1 MTSSDLNQVMP
12 EQTGSITP
20 ADLAKSLP
28 LPRSASL
35 GPRGWLYTRRFG
47 LHLILIALSL
57 TMLFPFLWTVSASL
71 KGDDAVLATPPQ
83 LLPVPV
89 HWENYAAVT
98 QAIPFWQLLF
108 NSLLVAVITNVLQL
122 LTCSMAAYA
131 FARLRFRGRGPLF
144 LVYLATL
151 MVPAQVTYTPLFIF
165 MRVLGLTNTYAG
177 LILPGITSAFGV
189 FLLRQFFLTIPRE
202 LEEAAFLDGA
212 SHWTVYW
219 RIIIPLARSGLAAL
233 TIFSFMASWN
243 SFLWPLLVTNDPQIM
258 TLPLGLSTL
267 QGQYSTAWNQL
278 MAGTVLSI
286 IPIVIVYILAQRQ
299 FIEGLALSGSKA

>member
-1 MTSSDLNQVMP
+1 MTSSDLDQVVP
-12 EQTGSITP
+12 KQAGGIK
-20 ADLAKSLP
+20 AAGLARSFPLSRSVSL
-28 LPRSASL
+28 R
-35 GPRGWLYTRRFG
+35 PRGWLITRRG
-47 LHLILIALSL
+47 ILHLVLISLSL

-98 QAIPFWQLLF
+98 QTIPFWQLLF
-108 NSLLVAVITNVLQL
+108 NSLLVAVITTVLQV

-177 LILPGITSAFGV
+177 LILPGVTSAFGV

-212 SHWTVYW
+212 SHWTVYR
-219 RIIIPLARSGLAAL
+219 RIILPLSRPGLAAL

-243 SFLWPLLVTNDPQIM
+243 SFLWPLLVVSDPQIM

-267 QGQYSTAWNQL
+267 HGQYSTAWNQL

-299 FIEGLALSGSKA
+299 FVEGLALSGLKA

>member
-1 MTSSDLNQVMP
+1 MTSSNLDQVVP
-12 EQTGSITP
+12 GQAGRTK
-20 ADLAKSLP
+20 AARLARSFSLS
-28 LPRSASL
+28 RSLSL
-35 GPRGWLYTRRFG
+35 HPRGWLITRRSI
-47 LHLILIALSL
+47 LHLVLIALSL

-71 KGDDAVLATPPQ
+71 KGNDAVLATPPQ

-98 QAIPFWQLLF
+98 QIIPFWQLLF
-108 NSLLVAVITNVLQL
+108 NSLLVAVVTTVLQV

-131 FARLRFRGRGPLF
+131 FARLRFRGLGPLF
-144 LVYLATL
+144 LIYLATL

-219 RIIIPLARSGLAAL
+219 RIILPLSRSGLAAL

-243 SFLWPLLVTNDPQIM
+243 SFLWPLLVTSDPQIM

-299 FIEGLALSGSKA
+299 FIEGLALSGLKA

>member
-1 MTSSDLNQVMP
+1 MTSSNLDQVVP
-12 EQTGSITP
+12 GQAGVTAP
-20 ADLAKSLP
+20 AGTARTFALS
-28 LPRSASL
+28 RSARFRA
-35 GPRGWLYTRRFG
+35 PGWLIARRSI
-47 LHLILIALSL
+47 LHLVLIALAL
-57 TMLFPFLWTVSASL
+57 TMLFPFFWTVSASL
-71 KGDDAVLATPPQ
+71 KGDEAVLATPPQ
-83 LLPVPV
+83 LLPNPA
-89 HWENYAAVT
+89 HWENFAAVMQT
-98 QAIPFWQLLF
+98 IPFWQLLF
-108 NSLLVAVITNVLQL
+108 NSLLVAAVTTVLQL

-177 LILPGITSAFGV
+177 LILPGITSVFGV

-219 RIIIPLARSGLAAL
+219 RIILPLSRSGLAAL

-243 SFLWPLLVTNDPQIM
+243 SFLWPLLIVNNPQIM

-267 QGQYSTAWNQL
+267 QGQYTTAWNQL

-299 FIEGLALSGSKA
+299 FVEGLALSGLKA

>member
-1 MTSSDLNQVMP
+1 MTSSNLDQLVPGQASETAPVG
-12 EQTGSITP
+12 TART
-20 ADLAKSLP
+20 LSLS
-28 LPRSASL
+28 RSARFRAPGRL
-35 GPRGWLYTRRFG
+35 IARRSI
-47 LHLILIALSL
+47 LHLVLIALAL
-57 TMLFPFLWTVSASL
+57 TMLFPFFWTVSAAL

-83 LLPVPV
+83 LLPTPA
-89 HWENYAAVT
+89 HWENFAAVM

-108 NSLLVAVITNVLQL
+108 NSLLVAAVTTVLQL

-131 FARLRFRGRGPLF
+131 FARMRFPGRGPLF

-165 MRVLGLTNTYAG
+165 MRLLGLTNTYAG
-177 LILPGITSAFGV
+177 LILPGVTSVFGV

-219 RIIIPLARSGLAAL
+219 RIILPLSRPGLAAL

-243 SFLWPLLVTNDPQIM
+243 SFLWPLLIVNDPQIM

-267 QGQYSTAWNQL
+267 QGQYTTAWNQL

-299 FIEGLALSGSKA
+299 FIEGLALSGLKA